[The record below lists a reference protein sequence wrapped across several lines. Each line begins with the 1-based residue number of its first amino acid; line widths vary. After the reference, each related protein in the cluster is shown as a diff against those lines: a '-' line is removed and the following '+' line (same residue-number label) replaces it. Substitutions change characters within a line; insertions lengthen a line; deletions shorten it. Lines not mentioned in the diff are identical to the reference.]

1 MESYLSK
8 FKAGEY
14 VDPAMLELEQFK
26 KLEES
31 NKVFKEK
38 QDRLDYIRELNGDPT
53 YDMDEK
59 EAVTYAG
66 EMGVTDTFRGAGQLL
81 AKGFNIESLDEK
93 LKKDY
98 KKLEKIFENPEY
110 GQQAFVSFL
119 TSAIAGDPASY
130 VPIVGWM
137 KKANQTKTLWNVTQ
151 YAGKSAAVV
160 SGLGYTPEESPGL
173 LTDENSG
180 FILKK
185 LEQIGIGYAAGVT
198 LVGLGASAVDIV
210 YKAKTGK
217 SIFTGADEIPAS
229 AKDSNTKLDENE
241 TITNRPLQV
250 GDHITAPDRGNTGQ
264 IVKINE
270 EDGVARVRF
279 INKENGTVATKN
291 FKLDDLQPPKKGEAK
306 KSTTDPIDE
315 EVKRPAEVI
324 FTTNKAGEI
333 ITRDPKTKTQYR
345 IYKAIDEKGKVLSG
359 QWEIRTTLDLK
370 RKKGESIANLKKR
383 KTTITVVKSKAKAK
397 EFVKNQIEPSFV
409 PERKIPQTKK
419 EIAKEV
425 VELNLNP
432 PSKNTT
438 PLLDR
443 WRDGG
448 GEAVVEAMRRNPIES
463 ISAVAGGAYG
473 YKYDEDPRLTT
484 QQRMFQGILGASAA
498 WGSTRG
504 LKKLDE
510 KFLDGD
516 VFRTMERSLVSEY
529 GLDANH
535 IARRQQFT
543 TDKNTILKAFGDISE
558 EIGKEAT
565 EEQQQILYQLMS
577 GQVPDVGKLHRNLV
591 NLSKEGR
598 ELITKYGSEL
608 VRRGLLSEE
617 VFQKNIDEYIHRSYL
632 YHEANNLNKTKTQFS
647 DASKKVRLIG
657 DELKSRGINERVSR
671 KKFEDPE
678 GPWQKDGTWEIIKD
692 KKGEK
697 KPTDTLKIRRQLTKK
712 EREDLEEIENASFAL
727 LETGK
732 LLSNDVAA
740 ARYFDDIAADTN
752 VTITKEQW
760 ELLPPKQQ
768 KEYVLIPDSKIADT
782 NVPKFGKNLT
792 GKYVQIDV
800 ANDIAHTFNLRK
812 QTLDIVTDRS
822 TVGQAAEYSKEGL
835 KKAQTL
841 WKKMKTIYNPATH
854 AGNIS
859 SNFMLMDLA
868 AGVPI
873 KYFGKALKEM
883 LKSKIAGKRTSIYEQ
898 SLIDG
903 IADSTL
909 ISKEF
914 NKKGGSIIEKEMLE
928 LAEAHGFIKKG
939 KDFDLG
945 GFKVNPRYYWN
956 YVTNIAKKM
965 SKYSLDQMED
975 LYQAEDTVFRLA
987 TYMHR
992 LDQGKGR
999 QQAALDAKH
1008 FFVDYNINAPAVNA
1022 ARETVLPFISYTY
1035 RAVPL
1040 VAFGAIKN
1048 PAKLG
1053 KWALGLY
1060 AINEASNIYMED
1072 DGRINELT
1080 MRDSVNKNM
1089 FGIPLLPKTN
1099 LRMPYNDKYNQS
1111 VYLDVQRYMPGGIVF
1126 DQRNKESVSI
1136 LPEYI
1141 PSILQPGGL
1150 YWDAI
1155 VTATGK
1161 DPFTGE
1167 DLTDLSATEKLIH
1180 FAERFGPNVPYLNPY
1195 SFSSE
1200 AVRKAKVAE
1209 TGMTEEGRPV
1219 SSSPYSATKTPA
1231 IEILKGLGI
1240 RFNPQNEQVNVQAA
1254 FYRIDSEIEN
1264 LEKEIQKNNR
1274 AINHGNITEEKH
1286 TKKQQK
1292 LEDAIGI
1299 LKLQKAALIEKTSEI
1314 WSDRLREAEKVRT
1327 ETSGRFDYLKEDFA
1341 TGGFVEGEDN
1351 VPFTKQNPA
1360 ERVNPLTGMPYK
1372 QADLT
1377 EGGILAGL
1385 LRDRKDRVGFNKGGE
1400 LSNDEV
1406 IKDFILK
1413 AEDVALYNDY
1423 KAGNLEKIV
1432 KAHTGS
1438 ERFKDLHG
1446 KSDKETLAGV
1456 TGSGVSETTV
1466 GDAVDNVLQKALNE
1480 TQQEYNRLVPEDVQ
1494 NNRSVNDQRAFFS
1507 LLFNVGAT
1515 KLQNSNALKAFR
1527 EGRMSD
1533 FYKEGFD
1540 RDFGFTKVTG
1550 SDGEKRKD
1558 IGLVNRRKAELK
1570 LAQGSLESPMKIE
1583 EVVLPTRVSLKE
1595 RLAKRAEND

>member
-14 VDPAMLELEQFK
+14 VDPALLELEQFK

-31 NKVFKEK
+31 NKQTKEK

-53 YDMDEK
+53 YGMDEK

-66 EMGVTDTFRGAGQLL
+66 TMGVTDTFRGAGQLL

-110 GQQAFVSFL
+110 GKQAFVSFL

-137 KKANQTKTLWNVTQ
+137 KKANQTKTLWDLTK
-151 YAGKSAAVV
+151 YSGKSAAIV

-173 LTDENSG
+173 LTDENAG
-180 FILKK
+180 FVLKK
-185 LEQIGIGYAAGVT
+185 LEQIGIGYAAGMT
-198 LVGLGASAVDIV
+198 LVGLGAGAVDVV

-229 AKDSNTKLDENE
+229 AKDSNTKLDQNE
-241 TITNRPLQV
+241 TITTRPLQV

-264 IVKINE
+264 IVSINE
-270 EDGVARVRF
+270 ENGVARVRF
-279 INKENGTVATKN
+279 INKEKGTVATKN
-291 FKLDDLQPPKKGEAK
+291 FKLDDLQPPRGGEAK
-306 KSTTDPIDE
+306 KSTTNPIDE
-315 EVKRPAEVI
+315 EVKRPTEVI

-345 IYKAIDEKGKVLSG
+345 IYKAIDEKGKVIPG

-370 RKKGESIANLKKR
+370 RKKGESIANLNKR
-383 KTTITVVKSKAKAK
+383 KTTITVVKSKEKAK

-409 PERKIPQTKK
+409 PERKIPQTKE
-419 EIAKEV
+419 EIAEEV

-448 GEAVVEAMRRNPIES
+448 GEAIVEAMRRNPIES

-473 YKYDEDPRLTT
+473 YRYDEDPRLTT

-543 TDKNTILKAFGDISE
+543 VDKNTILKSFADISE

-565 EEQQQILYQLMS
+565 EEQQQILYQLIS

-591 NLSKEGR
+591 NLTKEGR

-632 YHEANNLNKTKTQFS
+632 YHEANKLNKTKTQFA
-647 DASKKVRLIG
+647 DASRKVRLIG
-657 DELKSRGINERVSR
+657 DELKSRGVNERVSR

-697 KPTDTLKIRRQLTKK
+697 KPTDVLKIRRQLTKK

-727 LETGK
+727 LETGR

-822 TVGQAAEYSKEGL
+822 TVQQAGESTKQFLKE
-835 KKAQTL
+835 AQVL

-854 AGNIS
+854 AGNVS

-868 AGVPI
+868 ANVPI

-883 LKSKIAGKRTSIYEQ
+883 VKSKVAGKRTKIYEQ

-909 ISKEF
+909 IAKEF

-939 KDFDLG
+939 KDIDLG

-956 YVTNIAKKM
+956 YVTNIAKKI
-965 SKYSLDQMED
+965 KHYTLDQLED

-1022 ARETVLPFISYTY
+1022 ARQTVLPFISYTY

-1040 VAFGAIKN
+1040 VAFGAFKN

-1099 LRMPYNDKYNQS
+1099 IRMPYNDKYGQA
-1111 VYLDVQRYMPGGIVF
+1111 VYLDVQRYMPGGNVF
-1126 DQRNKESVSI
+1126 EQRNEESVSI

-1150 YWDAI
+1150 YWDAL
-1155 VTATGK
+1155 VTATGR

-1167 DLTDLSATEKLIH
+1167 DLTDLSATEKAIH

-1200 AVRKAKVAE
+1200 AVRKAEVAE
-1209 TGMTEEGRPV
+1209 TGITEEGRPV
-1219 SSSPYSATKTPA
+1219 RPSPYSATKTPA

-1286 TKKQQK
+1286 TEKQQK

-1341 TGGFVEGEDN
+1341 TGGFVKGEDN
-1351 VPFTKQNPA
+1351 VPFTKENPA
-1360 ERVNPLTGMPYK
+1360 ERVNPFTGIPYK

-1377 EGGILAGL
+1377 EGKVLAGL
-1385 LRDRKDRVGFNKGGE
+1385 LRNRMDRVGFNEGSSRVKAKQIAEYMLSKKNPIFNENSVSALLGNVAVETGGTYDWRQQQKNGNAYGIWQLDHSKKKDYFKFLKE
-1400 LSNDEV
+1400 NNRQDSMEAQVDYAEETMMTGRNIGGTNAKNWSAIMREGNTAEIADMWAKEWERPDPNKAPQYKRRVDEAFNNFEEMFLKE
-1406 IKDFILK
+1406 IDLESLPKPKPTLEARLK
-1413 AEDVALYNDY
+1413 ARRE
-1423 KAGNLEKIV
+1423 
-1432 KAHTGS
+1432 
-1438 ERFKDLHG
+1438 
-1446 KSDKETLAGV
+1446 
-1456 TGSGVSETTV
+1456 
-1466 GDAVDNVLQKALNE
+1466 
-1480 TQQEYNRLVPEDVQ
+1480 
-1494 NNRSVNDQRAFFS
+1494 VNA
-1507 LLFNVGAT
+1507 
-1515 KLQNSNALKAFR
+1515 
-1527 EGRMSD
+1527 
-1533 FYKEGFD
+1533 
-1540 RDFGFTKVTG
+1540 
-1550 SDGEKRKD
+1550 
-1558 IGLVNRRKAELK
+1558 
-1570 LAQGSLESPMKIE
+1570 
-1583 EVVLPTRVSLKE
+1583 
-1595 RLAKRAEND
+1595 